1 MSSDVGILSLKAI
14 YNPSNI
20 GQITNEVKKDI
31 EKIEKSA
38 GDIDLKVNAPD
49 MGDFKKRIL
58 DASSEIQ
65 KLQSRQLKGYNI
77 SGQMSGLFGVLAD
90 PTKDAKDYAEAFEST
105 LGKLKKI
112 LSIPDSNLMKDFND
126 RELNTVLRKQADV
139 DFKQAE
145 LDSKK
150 ANAVSQARN
159 IRAKSIEK
167 ILEDFSDEDRKLYNS
182 ALSQDNISKLSKE
195 IGLSNNNDAKSDV
208 EEYAKLLSIYEQL
221 AKKKKELSEIKTPD
235 DALEAIKQGKT
246 LLLQDL
252 A

>member
-1 MSSDVGILSLKAI
+1 MASDVGILSLKAI

-105 LGKLKKI
+105 LDKLKKI

-182 ALSQDNISKLSKE
+182 ALSQD
-195 IGLSNNNDAKSDV
+195 
-208 EEYAKLLSIYEQL
+208 
-221 AKKKKELSEIKTPD
+221 IK
-235 DALEAIKQGKT
+235 II
-246 LLLQDL
+246 
-252 A
+252 